1 MTKLT
6 DMKITKAERKARAD
20 RYKIAGPM
28 DGGDVYPYGLQI
40 RLDDAALDKLGI
52 DTLPKTGKKV
62 RVTAL
67 CNVSSTSDRA
77 STMGGKDQRDRSVE
91 LQIERLSVNL
101 EAASAEEAMDDALS

>member
-6 DMKITKAERKARAD
+6 DMKITKKERKERAD

-28 DGGDVYPYGLQI
+28 DGDVYPYGLQI

-62 RVTAL
+62 RVTAV

-77 STMGGKDQRDRSVE
+77 STTGGKDQRDRSVE
-91 LQIERLSVNL
+91 LQIEQLRVNL
-101 EAASAEEAMDDALS
+101 EPASAEEAMDDAIG